1 MPASSSNPEQPA
13 RRREYSPGGPGGNR
27 PVALI
32 ILDGWGHAPPG
43 PANAISLAHIP
54 FYRSLEQKYPRVLVE
69 ASGEAV
75 GLPAGI
81 MGNSEVGHLT
91 LGTGRVNYQDLSR
104 INRAVADGS
113 FFQNPVLGPA
123 LVHAATI
130 GASVHLMGLLS
141 NGGVHSAIEHLH
153 ALVQLAHETGVGRLY
168 IHCFMDGRDTSP
180 TAGKGFL
187 EDLEEF
193 LAEESLG
200 QVVTLAGRYYAMD
213 RDKRWERV
221 KLAYDALVYGEG
233 LRAATPLEAI
243 TRSYEQGVTDEFV
256 LPTVVSND
264 PDSRIKDGDTV
275 IFFNFRPDRTRELTR
290 AFIEP
295 NFNGFERPGPA
306 PRVNFIGMTEYDAN
320 FNIPIAFPDVPPEL
334 PLAEILSRVGLTQ
347 LHIAETEKYAHVTF
361 FFNGGHEEPYPGETQ
376 VLIPSPR
383 DIATYD
389 ERPQMAA
396 YDVAERFVELYE
408 SETFDFVILNF
419 ANPDMVGHTG
429 VLAAAIEALGH
440 VDTCLASVLEALQAR
455 NAHIFITGDHG
466 NVESMMNS
474 DGTPNTAHT
483 TNPVPLLYLEEGAVL
498 REGAGLSDIAP
509 TILTLLG
516 IPVPA
521 VMTGVSLVHN
531 SVVTSTVEQP

>member
-1 MPASSSNPEQPA
+1 MPVSSSGPEHPA
-13 RRREYSPGGPGGNR
+13 PDCIGTGGEPGERR

-32 ILDGWGHAPPG
+32 ILDGWGYAPPG
-43 PANAISLAHIP
+43 PANAVSLADIP
-54 FYRSLEQKYPRVLVE
+54 FYRSLEAQYPRALLE

-91 LGTGRVNYQDLSR
+91 LGTGRINYQDLSR
-104 INRAVADGS
+104 INRAISNGS

-123 LVHAATI
+123 MAHAAAT
-130 GASVHLMGLLS
+130 GSAVHLMGLLS
-141 NGGVHSAIEHLH
+141 DGGVHSAIEHLH
-153 ALVQLAHETGVGRLY
+153 ALVQLAHETGVSRLY

-187 EDLEEF
+187 RDLEEF
-193 LAEESLG
+193 LADEGLG
-200 QVVTLAGRYYAMD
+200 QVVTLSGRYYAMD

-221 KLAYDALVYGEG
+221 KLAYDALVHGEG
-233 LRAATPLEAI
+233 LRASTPQEAI

-264 PDSRIKDGDTV
+264 PESRIKDGDTV

-290 AFIEP
+290 AFIERD
-295 NFNGFERPGPA
+295 FQAFDRKGPA
-306 PRVNFIGMTEYDAN
+306 PKVTFIGMTEYDSS
-320 FNIPIAFPDVPPEL
+320 FDIPVAFPDVSPEL
-334 PLAEILSRVGLTQ
+334 PLAEVLSRAGLTQ

-361 FFNGGHEEPYPGETQ
+361 FFNGGHEEPYPGEQQ

-396 YDVAERFVELYE
+396 YEVAARFVELYRE
-408 SETFDFVILNF
+408 QHFDFVILNF

-429 VLAAAIEALGH
+429 VLPATVEALGH
-440 VDTCLASVLEALQAR
+440 VDRCLAEVTAALQAK
-455 NAHIFITGDHG
+455 NAHIFITADHG
-466 NVESMMNS
+466 NAEVMMND
-474 DGTPNTAHT
+474 DGTANTAHT
-483 TNPVPLLYLEEGAVL
+483 TNPVPLLYLEKGAVL

-509 TILTLLG
+509 TVLSLLG
-516 IPVPA
+516 LPVPA
-521 VMTGVSLVHN
+521 VMTGTSLIDRC
-531 SVVTSTVEQP
+531 